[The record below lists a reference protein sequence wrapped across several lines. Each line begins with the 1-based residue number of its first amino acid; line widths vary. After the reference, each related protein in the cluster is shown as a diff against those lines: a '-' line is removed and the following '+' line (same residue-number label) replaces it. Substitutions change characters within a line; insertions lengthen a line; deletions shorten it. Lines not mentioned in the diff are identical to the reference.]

1 LRTHS
6 QFVTETRLNNEKAIE
21 TLERLGDGAFY
32 DLCHNLKLA
41 RVPIEDVYDSLQM
54 TFRERT
60 SPMEAERKIQ
70 EIINKPPHRE
80 ITPNLHA
87 IYQQVATKYEE
98 APEESRDLETTYEA
112 ITKTYDFLTRNYG
125 MKKTEIVR
133 IKFDTYKNRLALV
146 NDDVSNVAPYTLFL
160 KLVSYA
166 ETFLRVEDK
175 TMNQPSVQHG
185 LSQARRVREVVQSNL
200 ELTEEDIRVAEE
212 AYCQAL
218 EQRQQQFLK
227 GRVFNTG
234 NQLPNRHPTGTEN
247 KCHLCNN
254 SVEVHRPIWYKR
266 CTVFPGQEP
275 LLKVQSCCQGH
286 HADLNG
292 KPCPSL
298 EARKRAQ
305 QFVSSLAAEE
315 LRHLEQEALEH
326 ESLYQTEKN

>member
-1 LRTHS
+1 
-6 QFVTETRLNNEKAIE
+6 
-21 TLERLGDGAFY
+21 
-32 DLCHNLKLA
+32 
-41 RVPIEDVYDSLQM
+41 
-54 TFRERT
+54 
-60 SPMEAERKIQ
+60 MEAERKIQ

-80 ITPNLHA
+80 IMPNLHA
-87 IYQQVATKYEE
+87 IYQQVAIKYEE

-133 IKFDTYKNRLALV
+133 IKFDTYKNRLAEV
-146 NDDVSNVAPYTLFL
+146 NDGNPNVAAPYTLFL
-160 KLVSYA
+160 KLASYA
-166 ETFLRVEDK
+166 ETFLRVEEK
-175 TMNQPSVQHG
+175 TATQQPAQHG
-185 LSQARRVREVVQSNL
+185 FGQTRRPREVVQSNL
-200 ELTEEDIRVAEE
+200 ELTEEDIKIAED

-234 NQLPNRHPTGTEN
+234 HQLSNKQATGTEN
-247 KCHLCNN
+247 KCYLCNN

-298 EARKRAQ
+298 EARKRALQ
-305 QFVSSLAAEE
+305 VVSSLAADE
-315 LRHLEQEALEH
+315 LRSLEHEALEY